1 MIKQHATQSVRDH
14 HLMNELVGYAGL
26 FINLQ
31 KGCFPEAKK
40 QIDCAHMN
48 IYRTKGRCQHTF
60 RQWSISLVTQQL
72 GEKQIGPI
80 WWISVALIK
89 GILPFHRRNENLVA
103 SLLICR
109 KLDSVE
115 AFADLST
122 CRDTECL
129 WTAALYNNCLN
140 LKLHCSFLTLY
151 TGTCEVFVIQQL
163 IGIWIIALQ
172 NKSFRTL
179 FESKWYSV
187 LPFSGSV
194 HALFS
199 PPENVWQPVQ
209 WNRTDTGLL

>member
-89 GILPFHRRNENLVA
+89 GILPFHQRNENLVA

-163 IGIWIIALQ
+163 ISIWII
-172 NKSFRTL
+172 NDCP
-179 FESKWYSV
+179 SK
-187 LPFSGSV
+187 
-194 HALFS
+194 
-199 PPENVWQPVQ
+199 
-209 WNRTDTGLL
+209 

>member
-40 QIDCAHMN
+40 QRDCAHMN

-103 SLLICR
+103 SLLIC
-109 KLDSVE
+109 
-115 AFADLST
+115 
-122 CRDTECL
+122 
-129 WTAALYNNCLN
+129 
-140 LKLHCSFLTLY
+140 SFSLQK
-151 TGTCEVFVIQQL
+151 TGFCGSFCWFVHLQRHWVFVDSSFVQQL
-163 IGIWIIALQ
+163 
-172 NKSFRTL
+172 FEPYVTL
-179 FESKWYSV
+179 
-187 LPFSGSV
+187 
-194 HALFS
+194 
-199 PPENVWQPVQ
+199 
-209 WNRTDTGLL
+209 

>member
-115 AFADLST
+115 ALLICPLAETLSV
-122 CRDTECL
+122 C
-129 WTAALYNNCLN
+129 
-140 LKLHCSFLTLY
+140 
-151 TGTCEVFVIQQL
+151 GQQL
-163 IGIWIIALQ
+163 CTTTVWTLSYTVASSHCTRAHVRSL
-172 NKSFRTL
+172 SF
-179 FESKWYSV
+179 SSWSV
-187 LPFSGSV
+187 FG
-194 HALFS
+194 
-199 PPENVWQPVQ
+199 
-209 WNRTDTGLL
+209 

>member
-89 GILPFHRRNENLVA
+89 EFCLSIGEMKIWWHLFWFAENWILWKL
-103 SLLICR
+103 LLICP
-109 KLDSVE
+109 LAETLSV
-115 AFADLST
+115 
-122 CRDTECL
+122 C
-129 WTAALYNNCLN
+129 
-140 LKLHCSFLTLY
+140 
-151 TGTCEVFVIQQL
+151 GQQL
-163 IGIWIIALQ
+163 KVQTTTVWTLSYTVASSHCTRAHVRSL
-172 NKSFRTL
+172 SF
-179 FESKWYSV
+179 SSWSV
-187 LPFSGSV
+187 FG
-194 HALFS
+194 
-199 PPENVWQPVQ
+199 
-209 WNRTDTGLL
+209 